1 MGPMV
6 QPIHWGRMFDH
17 FARWGAFKPRGR
29 TIRYIQAGPLG
40 RKKAQAQ
47 YVCDASSR
55 TARGVGLMAR
65 RKGSYG
71 GAVVATGTEDQ
82 RGDDGIHWCAG

>member
-6 QPIHWGRMFDH
+6 QPIHWGRMFD
-17 FARWGAFKPRGR
+17 KPRGR
-29 TIRYIQAGPLG
+29 TRRYIQGGPLG
-40 RKKAQAQ
+40 RKEAQAQ
-47 YVCDASSR
+47 YVCEASSR

-71 GAVVATGTEDQ
+71 GAGGRAGWCVVATGTEDQ

>member
-1 MGPMV
+1 M
-6 QPIHWGRMFDH
+6 
-17 FARWGAFKPRGR
+17 
-29 TIRYIQAGPLG
+29 G